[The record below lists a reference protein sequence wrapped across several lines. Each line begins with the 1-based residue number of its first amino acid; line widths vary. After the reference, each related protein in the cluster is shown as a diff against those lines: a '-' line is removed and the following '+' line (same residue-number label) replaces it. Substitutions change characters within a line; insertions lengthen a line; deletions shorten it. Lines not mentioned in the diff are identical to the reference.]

1 MYRYVRFRVATRE
14 VAEGITSDVFLEA
27 LRSLGGC
34 DCRQAAPRTWLL
46 RIARNAVTDH
56 LCALRR
62 RGGPRVSLDRTADMV
77 AQAPSQEE
85 RILREEQARRLL
97 KAVARLREADQEMLS
112 LRYAAGLSKA
122 EIGKEMGT
130 SSNVVAARVHR
141 ALGRLEAAVRVCSRE
156 EGT

>member
-1 MYRYVRFRVATRE
+1 
-14 VAEGITSDVFLEA
+14 
-27 LRSLGGC
+27 
-34 DCRQAAPRTWLL
+34 
-46 RIARNAVTDH
+46 
-56 LCALRR
+56 
-62 RGGPRVSLDRTADMV
+62 MV